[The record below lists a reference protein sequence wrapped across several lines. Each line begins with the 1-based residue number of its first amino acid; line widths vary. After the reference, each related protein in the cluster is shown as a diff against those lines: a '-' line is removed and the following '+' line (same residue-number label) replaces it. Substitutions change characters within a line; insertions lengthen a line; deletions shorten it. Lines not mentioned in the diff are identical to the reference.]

1 MAKDAH
7 IKMHPVV
14 ASTRE
19 TINRAQ
25 RAMNGMHRVVTKK
38 TALKNEL
45 RAKPMPSRAHRA
57 KSSMTA
63 RSAATSRPVAIAH
76 NAQNALALVNGV
88 IVVHDATVKT
98 DIRAMTAHPINNTI
112 AANVPRKP
120 SLRNAHNARKAASV
134 AKVDHVRNVPHA
146 QNVPRVPSALSDRI
160 LHHAVSAATALA
172 LANGKDVAARARNAP
187 STRIVRNVGS
197 VIRTPATHAANTRL
211 APTSR
216 VATNPV

>member
-38 TALKNEL
+38 TALKNEH

-88 IVVHDATVKT
+88 IVVHDVTVKT

-134 AKVDHVRNVPHA
+134 AKVDHVRNVP
-146 QNVPRVPSALSDRI
+146 RVPSALSDRI
-160 LHHAVSAATALA
+160 LHHAVNAATALA